1 MSKPE
6 FRWYEFF
13 AGGGMARLGLGSRW
27 QCVVANEWCEKKA
40 AAYRAR
46 FGAAQEL
53 MVRDINELK
62 TSDLP
67 GRADLA
73 WGSFP
78 CQDLSLAGNGA
89 GLRGH
94 RSGTFRPFWSL
105 IDALVRERRGPR
117 IVVLEN
123 VAGALTSHEGKDFA
137 VIVRAFAESGYKI
150 GCLVIDAVRFVPQSR
165 PRLFVIGISA
175 DTLPPKTLISAAPAN
190 PWHPRSLRTARERLP
205 RDLDESWIWWRLPSP
220 SEPARGLFSIVE
232 DEPTG
237 VDWHTASET
246 KYLLSL
252 MSPLHRKKVDAARRA
267 RTRIIGTIYKRTRP
281 DNDGEKNQRAE
292 VRFDNV

>member
-94 RSGTFRPFWSL
+94 RSGTFRPFWRL
-105 IDALVRERRGPR
+105 MRGMTRLGRVPQ

-123 VAGALTSHEGKDFA
+123 VIGTLTSHYGRDY
-137 VIVRAFAESGYKI
+137 VTI
-150 GCLVIDAVRFVPQSR
+150 IDA
-165 PRLFVIGISA
+165 
-175 DTLPPKTLISAAPAN
+175 
-190 PWHPRSLRTARERLP
+190 
-205 RDLDESWIWWRLPSP
+205 
-220 SEPARGLFSIVE
+220 
-232 DEPTG
+232 
-237 VDWHTASET
+237 
-246 KYLLSL
+246 LSQ
-252 MSPLHRKKVDAARRA
+252 
-267 RTRIIGTIYKRTRP
+267 
-281 DNDGEKNQRAE
+281 E
-292 VRFDNV
+292 